1 MYYCI
6 NKDNYIEAYSEEYI
20 SIESCQT
27 IQSNE
32 DIDLEKSFAY
42 IYQDS
47 KLVFSQELYEEIIDE
62 SELIGLRNKRE
73 EECFSIVNRGE
84 AWYSLNVN
92 TEERKQEFN
101 KWYKAWLNVTQTR
114 AVPERPIW
122 IH

>member
-62 SELIGLRNKRE
+62 SELISLRNKRE